1 LSGLPQVNGDRV
13 VRALERAG
21 FVLFRQA
28 GSHAQMRHGT
38 DMSRRVSVP
47 IHKGK
52 DLKPGTLRGIL
63 KGAGLTA
70 EELKA
75 LL

>member
-1 LSGLPQVNGDRV
+1 
-13 VRALERAG
+13 
-21 FVLFRQA
+21 
-28 GSHAQMRHGT
+28 MRHGT

-47 IHKGK
+47 IQKGK